1 MATYEFTQGFSVN
14 LDTVTAVVHNHMGA
28 YVHSGE
34 QVIKITYLPNDEA
47 CVKITT
53 SNSTGRFIT
62 VSHENAHLFIKK
74 AEEELMPP
82 LEPFHIPETKMPEP
96 APPQT
101 PVQPITEIPEGWCQ
115 GSIFEK
121 HRMSRLK
128 LLKEREM
135 EELRANSAAVMKQIM
150 DNAAKQMEVL
160 MKVED
165 SNTSGDYARATI
177 DFSKATSFSWV
188 CGSFRF
194 YEVQFENGAC
204 LFATPK
210 YFEYYPSGHIPDR
223 PYTALGGKWLE
234 TRDFSRVA
242 LLLEP
247 SDP

>member
-1 MATYEFTQGFSVN
+1 MSTMYQLAPSFNVDLNE
-14 LDTVTAVVHNHMGA
+14 VTAVVHNHMGA
-28 YVHSGE
+28 HVHTGD

-47 CVKITT
+47 CVKIPT
-53 SNSTGRFIT
+53 SNAAGRFVY
-62 VSHENAHLFIKK
+62 VSHENAHSFIEQ
-74 AEEELMPP
+74 AEQHVMPP
-82 LEPFHIPETKMPEP
+82 L
-96 APPQT
+96 T
-101 PVQPITEIPEGWCQ
+101 PVQPINPEIQ
-115 GSIFEK
+115 GAIFEK
-121 HRMSRLK
+121 HRMSRLN

-150 DNAAKQMEVL
+150 GDAEKHVEVL
-160 MKVED
+160 MKVQD
-165 SNTSGDYARATI
+165 SNTSGEYARTTI
-177 DFSKATSFSWV
+177 DFSEATSFSWV

-194 YEVQFENGAC
+194 YEVQFKNGAR

-234 TRDFSRVA
+234 KGDFSRVA

>member
-1 MATYEFTQGFSVN
+1 MTTMYQLAPGFDADM
-14 LDTVTAVVHNHMGA
+14 DTVTAVVHNHMGA
-28 YVHSGE
+28 HVHTGD

-47 CVKITT
+47 CVKIPT
-53 SNSTGRFIT
+53 STAAGRFIT
-62 VSHENAHLFIKK
+62 ITHEKAHHFIEC
-74 AEEELMPP
+74 AEEMAIHP
-82 LEPFHIPETKMPEP
+82 L
-96 APPQT
+96 T
-101 PVQPITEIPEGWCQ
+101 PIQPIKECQ
-115 GSIFEK
+115 GAIFEK

-150 DNAAKQMEVL
+150 GDAEKHVEVL
-160 MKVED
+160 MKIED
-165 SNTSGDYARATI
+165 YNTSGQYARTTI
-177 DFSKATSFSWV
+177 DFSEATSFSWV
-188 CGSFRF
+188 CGRF
-194 YEVQFENGAC
+194 YEVQFKNGAC

-234 TRDFSRVA
+234 KGDFSRVA

>member
-1 MATYEFTQGFSVN
+1 MTTMYQLAPSFNVDLNE
-14 LDTVTAVVHNHMGA
+14 VTAVVHNHMGA
-28 YVHSGE
+28 HVHTGD

-47 CVKITT
+47 CVKIPT
-53 SNSTGRFIT
+53 SNAAGRFVY
-62 VSHENAHLFIKK
+62 VSHENAHSFIEQ
-74 AEEELMPP
+74 AEQHVMPP
-82 LEPFHIPETKMPEP
+82 L
-96 APPQT
+96 T
-101 PVQPITEIPEGWCQ
+101 PVQPIKECQ
-115 GSIFEK
+115 GAIFEK

-150 DNAAKQMEVL
+150 GDAAKHVEVL
-160 MKVED
+160 MNIED
-165 SNTSGDYARATI
+165 SNTSGHYARTTI
-177 DFSKATSFSWV
+177 DFSEATSFSWV
-188 CGSFRF
+188 CGNF
-194 YEVQFENGAC
+194 YEVQFKNGAC

-234 TRDFSRVA
+234 KGDFSRVA